1 MTGEIRHFQVDVSG
15 GVGHD
20 LPREAPEEFA
30 RAVIDVDH
38 F

>member
-1 MTGEIRHFQVDVSG
+1 MNGISAVLSRRRAHRQ
-15 GVGHD
+15 
-20 LPREAPEEFA
+20 RETLANEEFA